1 MFATC
6 GSYNKE
12 LVKQLGADRVI
23 DYRAEDFVDVI
34 LKETAQKGVDVVF
47 DTAGGETL
55 LKSVDAVKNSGRIVS
70 IVSSNINLDAA
81 KNKNVTVNYLFMK
94 RERSKL
100 DALRALIE
108 KGRVKPVIDS
118 VMPLKDVALAQQRLE
133 KGGVRGKIVLKVVE
147 D

>member
-1 MFATC
+1 M
-6 GSYNKE
+6 
-12 LVKQLGADRVI
+12 
-23 DYRAEDFVDVI
+23 
-34 LKETAQKGVDVVF
+34 
-47 DTAGGETL
+47 
-55 LKSVDAVKNSGRIVS
+55 LKSIDAVKHSGRIVS